1 MQLFYTPDISLPEEE
16 SAHCMK
22 VLRLRTGDEL
32 HLTDGCG
39 NLYRATVLQ
48 PDPKHCRVRITET
61 LPEYGKRSYGVTV
74 AVAPTKNTD
83 RYEWFLEK
91 ATETGI
97 DRIIPIECRRSERR
111 TLKRE
116 RGERVVTSAVK
127 QSLKAY
133 RPQLDELTPVEEVI
147 GIPFDGVKLIA
158 HCRPDTQRRF
168 IGDAL
173 PRGGNVLVLI
183 GPEGDFSDEEITA
196 ARAAGRRDRRSAHKR
211 HETAGTPE
219 GNGDSVMKK
228 ELRHIRNVQPKG
240 TGSLRVCLSLFTT
253 FFKIGAFTFGGG
265 FAMIPL
271 IEREMIDRRGWIAR
285 GDFLE
290 LLTLAQSA
298 PGPIA
303 LNSAVFVGYKIAGY
317 RGAFSAVAGV
327 VLPSFVIIL
336 LIAIYFTDIRENR
349 YVDAAFK
356 GMRPAVI
363 ALIAAPI
370 LNLARGMVWWKIA
383 LAAIAAVI
391 VWQLGVSPVW
401 FIIAGAAAGILHA
414 LHDKRGTAG
423 NGKEGMQ

>member
-1 MQLFYTPDISLPEEE
+1 
-16 SAHCMK
+16 
-22 VLRLRTGDEL
+22 
-32 HLTDGCG
+32 
-39 NLYRATVLQ
+39 
-48 PDPKHCRVRITET
+48 
-61 LPEYGKRSYGVTV
+61 
-74 AVAPTKNTD
+74 
-83 RYEWFLEK
+83 
-91 ATETGI
+91 
-97 DRIIPIECRRSERR
+97 
-111 TLKRE
+111 
-116 RGERVVTSAVK
+116 
-127 QSLKAY
+127 
-133 RPQLDELTPVEEVI
+133 
-147 GIPFDGVKLIA
+147 
-158 HCRPDTQRRF
+158 
-168 IGDAL
+168 
-173 PRGGNVLVLI
+173 
-183 GPEGDFSDEEITA
+183 
-196 ARAAGRRDRRSAHKR
+196 
-211 HETAGTPE
+211 
-219 GNGDSVMKK
+219 
-228 ELRHIRNVQPKG
+228 
-240 TGSLRVCLSLFTT
+240 
-253 FFKIGAFTFGGG
+253 
-265 FAMIPL
+265 MIPL

>member
-1 MQLFYTPDISLPEEE
+1 
-16 SAHCMK
+16 
-22 VLRLRTGDEL
+22 
-32 HLTDGCG
+32 
-39 NLYRATVLQ
+39 
-48 PDPKHCRVRITET
+48 
-61 LPEYGKRSYGVTV
+61 
-74 AVAPTKNTD
+74 
-83 RYEWFLEK
+83 
-91 ATETGI
+91 
-97 DRIIPIECRRSERR
+97 
-111 TLKRE
+111 
-116 RGERVVTSAVK
+116 
-127 QSLKAY
+127 
-133 RPQLDELTPVEEVI
+133 
-147 GIPFDGVKLIA
+147 
-158 HCRPDTQRRF
+158 
-168 IGDAL
+168 
-173 PRGGNVLVLI
+173 
-183 GPEGDFSDEEITA
+183 
-196 ARAAGRRDRRSAHKR
+196 
-211 HETAGTPE
+211 
-219 GNGDSVMKK
+219 MKK

-401 FIIAGAAAGILHA
+401 FIQLLLSYLKIGFFGFGGGYAMLSLIQNEIVVQRGWLTSEQLTDIIAISQVTPGPIAINSATYVGYAVTGTVWGAALATLAACIPSLTLMLAATKFYLRLRANRYVSGA
-414 LHDKRGTAG
+414 M
-423 NGKEGMQ
+423 EGMKPMMIGMIMAAALLLLTPETFIDWKSWAILAAAFLASFKKVNPILIIVLSAVAGLLLYL

>member
-1 MQLFYTPDISLPEEE
+1 
-16 SAHCMK
+16 
-22 VLRLRTGDEL
+22 
-32 HLTDGCG
+32 
-39 NLYRATVLQ
+39 
-48 PDPKHCRVRITET
+48 
-61 LPEYGKRSYGVTV
+61 
-74 AVAPTKNTD
+74 
-83 RYEWFLEK
+83 
-91 ATETGI
+91 
-97 DRIIPIECRRSERR
+97 
-111 TLKRE
+111 
-116 RGERVVTSAVK
+116 
-127 QSLKAY
+127 
-133 RPQLDELTPVEEVI
+133 
-147 GIPFDGVKLIA
+147 
-158 HCRPDTQRRF
+158 
-168 IGDAL
+168 
-173 PRGGNVLVLI
+173 
-183 GPEGDFSDEEITA
+183 
-196 ARAAGRRDRRSAHKR
+196 
-211 HETAGTPE
+211 
-219 GNGDSVMKK
+219 MKK

-240 TGSLRVCLSLFTT
+240 TGSLRVCLSHFTT